1 VLDNQGVFF
10 GAISART
17 KQEDHELLESFVLQ
31 LVVDIKLAETR
42 MVDLAYKPVRGR
54 LADAL
59 LDLTERLSNPLTGT
73 LSISLTSVDLGKY
86 VGTAKETVN
95 RLLSEMRHEGLVTTD
110 ESKIVI
116 IDMIY
121 ISIY

>member
-1 VLDNQGVFF
+1 M
-10 GAISART
+10 
-17 KQEDHELLESFVLQ
+17 LESFVLQ